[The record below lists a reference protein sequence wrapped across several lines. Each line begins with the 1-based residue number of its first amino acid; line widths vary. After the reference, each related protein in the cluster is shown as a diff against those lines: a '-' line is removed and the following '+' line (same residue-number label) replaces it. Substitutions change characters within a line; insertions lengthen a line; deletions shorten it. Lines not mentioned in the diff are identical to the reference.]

1 MKFPKMSELRNNN
14 DTKDFSIFADKVESL
29 VNQDKQPKQQG
40 GKKYNED
47 GSLFV
52 YPNSADSS
60 LDIKRKPFQELA
72 VPSANP
78 ADQSDIDFDPPI
90 MASTC
95 NFKQLR
101 AKEKASKD
109 VEFEPSSSSTCNF
122 KNMKAKMDKER
133 EHERLLETILD
144 TTDADT
150 DENSSESIEKEKLF
164 NKFLGNVPQ
173 FDQQKGCFLIYFFNN
188 ERFN

>member
-1 MKFPKMSELRNNN
+1 METMKFPKMSELRNNN
-14 DTKDFSIFADKVESL
+14 DTKDFSIFADKEESL
-29 VNQDKQPKQQG
+29 VNQDQQPKQQG
-40 GKKYNED
+40 SKKYNED

-60 LDIKRKPFQELA
+60 LDNKRKPFQELA
-72 VPSANP
+72 VPSV
-78 ADQSDIDFDPPI
+78 DQSDIDFDPPM

-173 FDQQKGCFLIYFFNN
+173 FDQQKKEVISYYI
-188 ERFN
+188 